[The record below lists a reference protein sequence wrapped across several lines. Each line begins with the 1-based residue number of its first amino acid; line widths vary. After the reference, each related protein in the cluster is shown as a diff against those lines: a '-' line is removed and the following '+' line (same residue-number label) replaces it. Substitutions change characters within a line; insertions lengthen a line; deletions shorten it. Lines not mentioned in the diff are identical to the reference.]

1 MADKYLNLA
10 GATYLIGKVKTL
22 LGGKVDKVD
31 GKGLSTNDYTTD
43 EKTKLSGIAAGANK
57 TTVDSAMSST
67 STNPV
72 QNKVV
77 NAELEK
83 KSNVD
88 HVHDLSTMVNT
99 LEVSTDTPSDEDYY
113 VSQAAG
119 GGATTTTYYRRPLK
133 ALLEYIKG
141 KLATVAVSGSYNDL
155 SNKPTIPTV
164 GNGTVTI
171 KQAGATKGSFS
182 MNQAGNVEI
191 DLTDNNT
198 TYSEFVKS
206 GTGAKAG
213 LVPAPST
220 TAGTSKYLREDGTWV
235 TPPNSTYAAMKGASA
250 SAAGTAGLVPAPAA
264 GAQAKFLQ
272 GDGTWAIPKDT
283 TYSDASQSAHGLMT
297 AEDKKKLDGIA
308 DGATKVTVDSSLS
321 STSTNPVQN
330 KVVQAELEKKAPLAS
345 PTFTGT
351 PKVPTAEAGNNTT
364 QAASTAFV
372 VAAITAAISGIT
384 GIEFQI
390 VSKLPTTGTKG
401 VFYLI
406 ANSGSGQ
413 NVYDEYIWVNGKFEK
428 LGTRELDLSGYM
440 KTSDMV
446 AITTAEIDAA
456 FA

>member
-22 LGGKVDKVD
+22 LGGKVDKVE
-31 GKGLSTNDYTTD
+31 GKGLSTNDYSAAD
-43 EKTKLSGIAAGANK
+43 KSKLDGIAAGANK

-77 NAELEK
+77 NAALAN
-83 KSNVD
+83 KSNTD
-88 HVHDLSTMVNT
+88 HKHDLSAMVNT
-99 LEVSTDTPSDEDYY
+99 LDVSSDTPSDEDYY

-119 GGATTTTYYRRPLK
+119 GGTTTTTYYRRPMK

-141 KLATVAVSGSYNDL
+141 KLATVAVSGSYTDL

-182 MNQAGNVEI
+182 MNQAGNVEVN
-191 DLTDNNT
+191 LTDNNT

-220 TAGTSKYLREDGTWV
+220 TAGTTHYLREDGTWV
-235 TPPNSTYAAMKGASA
+235 TPPNTTYAAMKGASS

-272 GDGTWAIPKDT
+272 GDGTWATPTNT
-283 TYSDASQSAHGLMT
+283 TYSDATQSEHGLMT
-297 AEDKKKLDGIA
+297 AADKKKLDGIA
-308 DGATKVTVDSSLS
+308 DGATKTTVDTSLS
-321 STSTNPVQN
+321 SSSTNPVQN
-330 KVVQAELEKKAPLAS
+330 KVVQAAIAAKAALAS

-351 PKVPTAEAGNNTT
+351 PKAPTAAAGTNTT
-364 QAASTAFV
+364 QIATTAFV
-372 VAAITAAISGIT
+372 TAAVKAGLGSIT
-384 GIEFQI
+384 GISFEV
-390 VSKLPTTGTKG
+390 VSSLPTTGVAGK
-401 VFYLI
+401 FYLV

-413 NVYDEYIWVNGKFEK
+413 NIYDEYVWVNEKFEK
-428 LGTRELDLSGYM
+428 LGTRDIDLSGYM
-440 KTSDMV
+440 KTSDMT
-446 AITTAEIDAA
+446 AITNTEIDAA

>member
-22 LGGKVDKVD
+22 LGGKVDKED
-31 GKGLSTNDYTTD
+31 GKGLSANDYTTE
-43 EKTKLSGIAAGANK
+43 EKTKLSGIDAGANK
-57 TTVDSAMSST
+57 TTVDSALSST

-77 NAELEK
+77 NDALEK

-88 HVHDLSTMVNT
+88 HAHNLSTMVNA
-99 LEVSTDTPSDEDYY
+99 LEVSSDTPSDEDYY
-113 VSQAAG
+113 VSQAVG
-119 GGATTTTYYRRPLK
+119 GGTTKTTYYRRPMK

-141 KLATVAVSGSYNDL
+141 KLATVAVSGSYTDL
-155 SNKPTIPTV
+155 ADKPTIPTV

-171 KQAGATKGSFS
+171 KQAGETKGSFS
-182 MNQAGNVEI
+182 MNQEGNVVVN
-191 DLTDNNT
+191 LTDNDT

-206 GTGAKAG
+206 GAGAKAG

-250 SAAGTAGLVPAPAA
+250 SEAGTAGLVPAPAA
-264 GAQAKFLQ
+264 GAQGKFLQ
-272 GDGTWAIPKDT
+272 GDGTWATPKDT

-297 AEDKKKLDGIA
+297 AADKKKLDGIA
-308 DGATKVTVDSSLS
+308 DGANKTTVDTAMSSS
-321 STSTNPVQN
+321 STNPVQN
-330 KVVQAELEKKAPLAS
+330 KVIAAALADKAPLAS

-351 PKVPTAEAGNNTT
+351 PKVPTAEAGTNTT

-372 VAAITAAISGIT
+372 AAAITAAMSGIT
-384 GIEFQI
+384 GIDFQI
-390 VSKLPTTGTKG
+390 VDKLPATGTKG
-401 VFYLI
+401 IFYLI

-440 KTSDMV
+440 KTSDMA

>member
-1 MADKYLNLA
+1 MANEYLDLA
-10 GATYLIGKVKTL
+10 GAIYLIGKWKTL
-22 LGGKVDKVD
+22 LSGKVDKVD
-31 GKGLSTNDYTTD
+31 GKGLSTNDFTTD

-77 NAELEK
+77 KAELEK
-83 KSNVD
+83 KANVN
-88 HVHDLSTMVNT
+88 HTHDLSAMVNT
-99 LEVSTDTPSDEDYY
+99 LEVSTDTPTDEDYY

-119 GGATTTTYYRRPLK
+119 GGTTTTTYYRRPLK
-133 ALLEYIKG
+133 VLLEYIKG
-141 KLATVAVSGSYNDL
+141 KLAKVAVSGSYNDL

-182 MNQAGNVEI
+182 MNQAGNVEVN
-191 DLTDNNT
+191 LTDDNT

-220 TAGTSKYLREDGTWV
+220 TAGTSKYLREDGTWA
-235 TPPNSTYAAMKGASA
+235 T
-250 SAAGTAGLVPAPAA
+250 
-264 GAQAKFLQ
+264 
-272 GDGTWAIPKDT
+272 PKDT

-308 DGATKVTVDSSLS
+308 AGATKVTVDSSLS

-330 KVVQAELEKKAPLAS
+330 KVVHAQFAEKAPLAS

-351 PKVPTAEAGNNTT
+351 PKVPTATPGTNTT

-372 VAAITAAISGIT
+372 TAAVTAAMSGIT
-384 GIEFQI
+384 GIDFQI
-390 VSKLPTTGTKG
+390 VSKLPETGTKG
-401 VFYLI
+401 IFYLI
-406 ANSGSGQ
+406 ANSGIGQ
-413 NVYDEYIWVNGKFEK
+413 NVYDEYIWLNGKFEK

-446 AITTAEIDAA
+446 AITIAEIDAA

>member
-22 LGGKVDKVD
+22 LSGKVDKED
-31 GKGLSTNDYTTD
+31 GKGLSTNDYSVAD
-43 EKTKLSGIAAGANK
+43 KAKLDGIATGANK

-77 NAELEK
+77 NAALAN
-83 KSNVD
+83 KSNTD
-88 HVHDLSTMVNT
+88 HSHNLSTMVNT
-99 LEVSTDTPSDEDYY
+99 LEVSSDTPSDEDYY
-113 VSQAAG
+113 VSQAVSG
-119 GGATTTTYYRRPLK
+119 GTTTTTYYRRPMK

-141 KLATVAVSGSYNDL
+141 KLATVAVSGSYTDL

-182 MNQAGNVEI
+182 LNQAGNVEVN
-191 DLTDNNT
+191 LTDNNT

-235 TPPNSTYAAMKGASA
+235 TPPNNTYAAMKGASA
-250 SAAGTAGLVPAPAA
+250 SAAGTAGLVPAPVA
-264 GAQAKFLQ
+264 GAQEKFLQ
-272 GDGTWAIPKDT
+272 GNGTWASPKDT

-297 AEDKKKLDGIA
+297 AADKKKLDGIA
-308 DGATKVTVDSSLS
+308 EGATKITVDTALS

-330 KVVQAELEKKAPLAS
+330 KVVQTAIAAKAALAS

-351 PKVPTAEAGNNTT
+351 PKAPTAAVGTNTT
-364 QAASTAFV
+364 QIATTAFV
-372 VAAITAAISGIT
+372 TAAVKAGLGSIT
-384 GIEFQI
+384 G
-390 VSKLPTTGTKG
+390 VSFEVVSDLPTTGVAGT
-401 VFYLI
+401 FYLV

-413 NVYDEYIWVNGKFEK
+413 NIYDEYVWVNEKFEK
-428 LGTRELDLSGYM
+428 LGTRDIDLSGYM
-440 KTSDMV
+440 KTSDMT
-446 AITTAEIDAA
+446 AISNTEIDAA

>member
-77 NAELEK
+77 KAELDK
-83 KSNVD
+83 KAKSD
-88 HVHDLSTMVNT
+88 HVHDLSAMVNT

-119 GGATTTTYYRRPLK
+119 GGTTSYRRPLK

-141 KLATVAVSGSYNDL
+141 KLATVAASGSYNDL
-155 SNKPTIPTV
+155 SDKPTIPTV

-206 GTGAKAG
+206 GPGAKAG
-213 LVPAPST
+213 LVTAPPK

-235 TPPNSTYAAMKGASA
+235 TPPNATYSAMKGAST

-264 GAQAKFLQ
+264 GAQGKFLQ
-272 GDGTWAIPKDT
+272 GDGTWATPKDT

-297 AEDKKKLDGIA
+297 AADKKKLDGIA
-308 DGATKVTVDSSLS
+308 AGATKVIVDPALS

-330 KVVQAELEKKAPLAS
+330 KVVQAELLKKAPLAS
-345 PTFTGT
+345 PIFTGI
-351 PKVPTAEAGNNTT
+351 PKVPTAEAGTNTT

-372 VAAITAAISGIT
+372 TAAITAAMSGIT
-384 GIEFQI
+384 GIDFQI
-390 VSKLPTTGTKG
+390 VDKLPETGTKG
-401 VFYLI
+401 TFYLM

-446 AITTAEIDAA
+446 AITTTEIDAA